1 MKSVT
6 AMVTTAACVAA
17 LSLGAAAAQEPN
29 TDKTTYVTFSAPVAL
44 PGVTLPPGDYMFKL
58 LNSQVNR
65 NIVQIF
71 NHDRSKLFATVVA
84 IPAQRIEVTG
94 ETVITFRESPA
105 GAPPSVRYWYFPG
118 DKNGQEFAYPVKQAQ
133 ELADTNHEAVVG
145 ITPTGGDPSGA
156 KGGEINRVQPRG
168 DAKKKNPKTP

>member
-1 MKSVT
+1 MHRLPHESRRVPRVWRRETMKSVT

-84 IPAQRIEVTG
+84 IPAQRIEV
-94 ETVITFRESPA
+94 
-105 GAPPSVRYWYFPG
+105 
-118 DKNGQEFAYPVKQAQ
+118 NGQEFAYPVKQAQ

-168 DAKKKNPKTP
+168 DAKKKHPKTP